1 MQLSLKNFSIM
12 LHFSYFKI
20 FIWKKIKIFL
30 LIIQDNNFPNVTI
43 CAEETHIFVS
53 FFPRNN
59 CSIRRVRKVI

>member
-30 LIIQDNNFPNVTI
+30 MIIQDNNFPNVTI

-53 FFPRNN
+53 FFFKR
-59 CSIRRVRKVI
+59 

>member
-30 LIIQDNNFPNVTI
+30 MIIQDNNFPNVTI
-43 CAEETHIFVS
+43 CEETHIFVS
-53 FFPRNN
+53 FFSRDN